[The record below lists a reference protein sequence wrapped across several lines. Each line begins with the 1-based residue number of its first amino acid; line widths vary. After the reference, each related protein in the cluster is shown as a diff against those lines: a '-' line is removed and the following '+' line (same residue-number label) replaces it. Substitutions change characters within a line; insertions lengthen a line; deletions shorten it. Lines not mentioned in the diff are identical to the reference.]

1 MTETTEHE
9 QGEQPDTPAQPEIDD
24 VSAAIEGVDAN
35 FETEATEA
43 AIAEPS
49 VPAAEDVQPVN
60 AEQPQPATQPE
71 TAAPEPQPVV
81 AETKPEAAAVVTA
94 VAPADAVAP
103 ATGVS
108 IWPFVAYDVLWAVF
122 AGILIWQ
129 LGSLPEGVAVYESSF
144 YPVAVLGGVVLTI
157 TGPLL
162 ALTVWLTSIGRP
174 GTTKGGLFV
183 SAMVRGSVA
192 TLIGVVL
199 WWGALIV
206 LDQIRL
212 GSVL

>member
-9 QGEQPDTPAQPEIDD
+9 QGEQPGIPAQPEIDD

-35 FETEATEA
+35 FETEAAEPAVAEA
-43 AIAEPS
+43 A
-49 VPAAEDVQPVN
+49 
-60 AEQPQPATQPE
+60 
-71 TAAPEPQPVV
+71 AAPEPQPVV
-81 AETKPEAAAVVTA
+81 AEVKPEAAAAVTA
-94 VAPADAVAP
+94 VAAADVAQP

-108 IWPFVAYDVLWAVF
+108 IWPFVAYDVLWAIF

-162 ALTVWLTSIGRP
+162 AITVWLTSIGRP